1 MLQNNNESMA
11 TVVETFI
18 IEETSNLIHDGE
30 ALKKWNEKVQE
41 LGLEGQKDVLVV
53 KDKSP
58 IPFMWMNDAIIATF
72 ETLCPTKVLV
82 EKYDKT
88 PIPLEILDLV
98 SLSKNE
104 GYFYKM
110 EIWYN
115 EQEKDPVCVGYCED
129 LTKTEKDEWYKY
141 KTYYAKKYLIGRWA
155 DVKASLDT
163 LTKKA
168 RQIFIANNKSAIEQQ
183 IRDAKRMLE
192 DIEMT
197 ADRKFGGAMPSTPL
211 PFLNHIR

>member
-1 MLQNNNESMA
+1 MLQNNNQSMA
-11 TVVETFI
+11 TVVETFLV
-18 IEETSNLIHDGE
+18 EETINLIHDGE
-30 ALKKWNEKVQE
+30 ALQKWNERVAE
-41 LGLEGQKDVLVV
+41 LGLHGQKEVLVV

-82 EKYDKT
+82 EKYNKT

-115 EQEKDPVCVGYCED
+115 EQEKDPVCVGYAVSPESD
-129 LTKTEKDEWYKY
+129 GKDEWYKG
-141 KTYYAKKYLIGRWA
+141 YYAKKYLIGRWA
-155 DVKASLDT
+155 DVKASLDS
-163 LTKKA
+163 LTVRA
-168 RQIFIANNKSAIEQQ
+168 RAIFIAKTKGSLEKN
-183 IRDAKRMLE
+183 IRDFQRQIE
-192 DIEMT
+192 DIETT
-197 ADRKFGGAMPSTPL
+197 ANNKFGGAMPVTDGL
-211 PFLNHIR
+211 PF

>member
-1 MLQNNNESMA
+1 MLQNNNQSMA
-11 TVVETFI
+11 TVVETSLV
-18 IEETSNLIHDGE
+18 EETINLIHDGE
-30 ALKKWNEKVQE
+30 ALQKWNDRISE
-41 LGLEGQKDVLVV
+41 LGLEGQKEVLVV

-82 EKYDKT
+82 EKYNKT

-98 SLSKNE
+98 ALSKNE

-115 EQEKDPVCVGYCED
+115 EKEKDPVCIGFA
-129 LTKTEKDEWYKY
+129 KDETKKEADSWSVN
-141 KTYYAKKYLIGRWA
+141 YYAKKYLIGRWA

-163 LTKKA
+163 LTA
-168 RQIFIANNKSAIEQQ
+168 RAREIFIVNTKAIMEQY
-183 IRDAKRMLE
+183 IRDAQRKIE
-192 DIEMT
+192 DVETLANNM
-197 ADRKFGGAMPSTPL
+197 FGGAMPKTDGL
-211 PFLNHIR
+211 PF

>member
-1 MLQNNNESMA
+1 MLQNNNQSMA
-11 TVVETFI
+11 TVVETFL
-18 IEETSNLIHDGE
+18 IEETVNLIHDNE
-30 ALKKWNEKVQE
+30 TLQKWNEKVAE
-41 LGLEGQKDVLVV
+41 LGLEGQQQVLVV

-129 LTKTEKDEWYKY
+129 LTKKEKEEWYKN
-141 KTYYAKKYLIGRWA
+141 YYAKKYLIGRWA

-163 LTKKA
+163 LTKRA
-168 RQIFIANNKSAIEQQ
+168 REIFIANSKSAIEQQ
-183 IRDAKRMLE
+183 IRDAKRQIE
-192 DIEMT
+192 DIETT
-197 ADRKFGGAMPSTPL
+197 ADRRFGGAMPFTPL
-211 PFLNHIR
+211 PF